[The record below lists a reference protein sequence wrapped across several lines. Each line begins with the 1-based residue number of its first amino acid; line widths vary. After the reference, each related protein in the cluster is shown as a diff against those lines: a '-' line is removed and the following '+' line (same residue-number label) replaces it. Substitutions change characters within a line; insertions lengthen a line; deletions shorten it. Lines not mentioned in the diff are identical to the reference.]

1 MRRTSSVLLLGAVLL
16 GTVEA
21 ADFTVCQKDRAFSV
35 RQLTV
40 KVGDQVTFVNDDAV
54 SHNVVSE
61 AKGLEFDF
69 VQRPGRSDTV
79 RLAQPGVVE
88 VSCAIHPA
96 MKLRI
101 LVTP

>member
-1 MRRTSSVLLLGAVLL
+1 MNRDSLV
-16 GTVEA
+16 
-21 ADFTVCQKDRAFSV
+21 
-35 RQLTV
+35 
-40 KVGDQVTFVNDDAV
+40 VGIHQDNDDAV
-54 SHNVVSE
+54 GHNVVSE

-79 RLAQPGVVE
+79 RLAQPGVAE

-101 LVTP
+101 QVTP

>member
-1 MRRTSSVLLLGAVLL
+1 MLRIPSIILLGAFLTA
-16 GTVEA
+16 TVGA
-21 ADFTVCQKDRAFSV
+21 TDFTVVQKDRAFSV
-35 RQLTV
+35 RQLAV
-40 KVGDQVTFVNDDAV
+40 KVGDQVTFVNSDTV

-61 AKGLEFDF
+61 TKGLEFDF

-79 RLAQPGVVE
+79 RLGQPGVAE

-101 LVTP
+101 QVTP